1 VIFLWGIAGLSG
13 YRSVLCVVGV
23 GVGVGM
29 GMGIGIGIGYRSVT
43 D

>member
-13 YRSVLCVVGV
+13 YRSVL

-29 GMGIGIGIGYRSVT
+29 GIGYRSVT